1 MYSCLRLHLCLRPNH
16 SKLPNALTSCL
27 IVIYLQ
33 VLFLDEP
40 TTGLDST
47 NAIKVV
53 KIVSEVAARG
63 TTVIMSI
70 HQPRHEIF
78 SLLRRVLVL
87 GRGGGVV
94 YNGSAQSAQSYMS
107 RTYGEYMRRKSP
119 RDSVKLFSSPNPSD
133 IMLDVV
139 AELPVHHLIEVYARS
154 EHKQDLNDEMSA
166 ALDFLCKNTE
176 EKSRKQMHY
185 KRSAPLTTQ
194 FRLLSIRAV
203 RSALR

>member
-1 MYSCLRLHLCLRPNH
+1 M
-16 SKLPNALTSCL
+16 
-27 IVIYLQ
+27 IVIHLQ

-53 KIVSEVAARG
+53 RIVSEVAARG

-94 YNGSAQSAQSYMS
+94 YNGAAQGAHSYMS
-107 RTYGEYMRRKSP
+107 RTYGEYAHKENSS
-119 RDSVKLFSSPNPSD
+119 DSVRLFSSPNPAD

-139 AELPVHHLIEVYARS
+139 AELPVHYLIQAYLQSGHR
-154 EHKQDLNDEMSA
+154 QDLEDDMSA
-166 ALDFLCKNTE
+166 ASDFLCKNTE
-176 EKSRKQMHY
+176 EKRRKQTPYNRH
-185 KRSAPLTTQ
+185 APLTVQ
-194 FRLLSIRAV
+194 FCLLSIRAA
-203 RSALR
+203 RTALR